1 MRKIQLVLVALIVL
15 ILSAF
20 KADHVI
26 TIYMIGDSTM
36 SNKPLEGNNQERGW
50 GHVLG
55 SFFTEDVRVENH
67 AMNGR
72 SSKSFIDEGRW
83 EPLSTRFVRAIMCSY
98 SSDIMMKNLSR
109 NVIQIRELP
118 SMRIYGNLFVKH
130 VPKEEFLCCL
140 ILSCVG
146 ILV

>member
-83 EPLSTRFVRAIMCSY
+83 KTVVNKIRPGDYVFIQFGHNDE
-98 SSDIMMKNLSR
+98 NLSR

>member
-83 EPLSTRFVRAIMCSY
+83 ETVVNKIRPGDYVFIQFGHN
-98 SSDIMMKNLSR
+98 DENLSR

>member
-83 EPLSTRFVRAIMCSY
+83 ETVVNKIRPGDYVF
-98 SSDIMMKNLSR
+98 
-109 NVIQIRELP
+109 IQFGHNDEKP